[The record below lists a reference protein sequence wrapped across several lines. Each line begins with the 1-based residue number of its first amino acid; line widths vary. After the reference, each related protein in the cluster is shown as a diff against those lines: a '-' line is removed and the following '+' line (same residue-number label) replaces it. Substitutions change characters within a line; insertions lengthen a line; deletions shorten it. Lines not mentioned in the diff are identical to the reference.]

1 MKVPATASEFLGLL
15 RKSGLVSETKFA
27 ELFPDPNRLPADPR
41 ACAVGLVKRGLLTQY
56 QAQMLLAGKSRGFI
70 IGPYMIQNP
79 IGEGG
84 MGIVYLARH
93 TTLGR
98 KVALKVLPGEHAR
111 DQLALDRF
119 LREAR
124 SAAALDHPNII
135 RLYDIGQGAG
145 IHFLVMEYV
154 DGTNV
159 QAMLTKSGQLNY
171 VQAARYAA
179 QAAAAL
185 EHAHQKGLVHRDVKP
200 GNLMV
205 TKDGTVKILD
215 MGLTRSVRNEQDNLT
230 GLLNQSQVTGTPD
243 FMSPE
248 QLLGEPVDARSD
260 VYSLGATLY
269 ALLTGRPPFTG
280 TTTQKMAQHQMRD
293 PAELVQTLRD
303 RAPLKMADVVVKMM
317 AKRKEDRYQSAK
329 EVIKALKPWLAAP
342 ADGNVAKPPVG
353 TPPAR
358 ARAVRI
364 AASPQ
369 RQTGSKWKEQLAGR
383 KKWIW
388 IGGAVGTILLI
399 GALALALGSGGK
411 GKAAA
416 GGPLP
421 APAPGGAN

>member
-15 RKSGLVSETKFA
+15 RKSGLVSEAKFA
-27 ELFPDPNRLPADPR
+27 ALFPDSNRLPADPR
-41 ACAVGLVKRGLLTQY
+41 ACAVGLIKRGLLTQY

-93 TTLGR
+93 TALGR

-145 IHFLVMEYV
+145 IHYLVMEYV

-159 QAMLTKSGQLNY
+159 QAMLTKTGHLSY

-179 QAAAAL
+179 QAASAL

-293 PAELVQTLRD
+293 PAELVHTLREK
-303 RAPLKMADVVVKMM
+303 APLKMADVVVKMM

-329 EVIKALKPWLAAP
+329 EVVKALKPWLTAP
-342 ADGNVAKPPVG
+342 ADGNA
-353 TPPAR
+353 AR
-358 ARAVRI
+358 APASAPPTRATAVRI
-364 AASPQ
+364 AATPQ
-369 RQTGSKWKEQLAGR
+369 RQTGGNWKVHLAGR
-383 KKWIW
+383 KKWLW
-388 IGGAVGTILLI
+388 IGGTVGTILLVVV
-399 GALALALGSGGK
+399 LALAFGSGGK
-411 GKAAA
+411 GKAA
-416 GGPLP
+416 GGSLP

>member
-1 MKVPATASEFLGLL
+1 MPATASEFLGLL
-15 RKSGLVSETKFA
+15 RKSGLVSEAKVA
-27 ELFPDPNRLPADPR
+27 ELFPDPRRLPADPK
-41 ACAVGLVKRGLLTQY
+41 ACAVGLIKRGLLTQY

-93 TTLGR
+93 TALGR

-145 IHFLVMEYV
+145 IHYLVMEYV

-159 QAMLTKSGQLNY
+159 QTMLKETGHLSY
-171 VQAARYAA
+171 VQAARYAV

-230 GLLNQSQVTGTPD
+230 GLLSQNQITGTPD

-293 PAELVQTLRD
+293 PAELVDTLREK
-303 RAPLKMADVVVKMM
+303 APPKMADVVVKMM

-329 EVIKALKPWLAAP
+329 EVIKALKPWLSAP
-342 ADGNVAKPPVG
+342 AGGNVAPGPVS
-353 TPPAR
+353 TPPTR
-358 ARAVRI
+358 ATAVRNTPN
-364 AASPQ
+364 PQ
-369 RQTGSKWKEQLAGR
+369 GQTDGKWNEQLAGR
-383 KKWIW
+383 RKWLW
-388 IGGAVGTILLI
+388 IGGTVGTILLI
-399 GALALALGSGGK
+399 GALALAFGSGGK

-416 GGPLP
+416 GSPPP
-421 APAPGGAN
+421 APAPGGANQ